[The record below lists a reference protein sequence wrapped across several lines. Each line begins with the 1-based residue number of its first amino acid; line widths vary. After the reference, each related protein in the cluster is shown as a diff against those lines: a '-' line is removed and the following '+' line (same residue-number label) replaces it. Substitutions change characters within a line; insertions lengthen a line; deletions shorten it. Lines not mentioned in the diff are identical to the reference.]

1 MSRVRKRMKCIC
13 RIFAGVFLIA
23 TALFLA
29 TGLKPALT
37 DEAFSLF
44 SWISM
49 WVMLASNV
57 LFFIAFFIVEALPKD
72 ELNFKETKRGK
83 MEDSAASSS
92 TALIFDFSKNA
103 LKKDL
108 EKTSNPIKK
117 RAGWINDYLKR
128 YIGNDFLI
136 WPVSK
141 IFVLESRKG
150 GLKAT
155 RSYLLVFGKR
165 YKYVK
170 GIGHEEYP
178 LEERIAFFDRFLKE
192 ILLDGESLHYKNEAF
207 CIEAENYELCYYI
220 EAYRK
225 NTDKKCYI
233 DQGKPKA
240 ERLYG
245 NGAAQAF
252 YELKCEFGSSS
263 AIIGEVFKA
272 MNDESYALTRPN
284 ARERFV
290 ALCKEKNHGIS

>member
-1 MSRVRKRMKCIC
+1 MDTIRKKFKDLCK
-13 RIFAGVFLIA
+13 IFTWIFLIA

-37 DEAFSLF
+37 DEEFSLF
-44 SWISM
+44 SWILM

-72 ELNFKETKRGK
+72 GLDFEVIGRKE
-83 MEDSAASSS
+83 MEDSATSRSN
-92 TALIFDFSKNA
+92 ALIFDFSKNA

-192 ILLDGESLHYKNEAF
+192 ILLDGERLYYKNEAF
-207 CIEAENYELCYYI
+207 CIESENYELCYYI
-220 EAYRK
+220 EAHRK
-225 NTDKKCYI
+225 GTDKKCYI

-252 YELKCEFGSSS
+252 YELKYEFGSNSEV
-263 AIIGEVFKA
+263 IGQVFKA
-272 MNDESYALTRPN
+272 MNDESYALARPN